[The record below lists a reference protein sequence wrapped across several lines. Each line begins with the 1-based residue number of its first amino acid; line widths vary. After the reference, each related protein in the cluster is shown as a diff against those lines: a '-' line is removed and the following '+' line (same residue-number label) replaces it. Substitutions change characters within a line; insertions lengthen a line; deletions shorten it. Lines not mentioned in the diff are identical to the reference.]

1 MADVTRFLVKPATA
15 IRDVMA
21 KIGLAKGLALVVDS
35 ENRLLGTVTD
45 GDIRRAIL
53 TGVDTARP
61 VGDLLEMPRSPDR
74 AKPLTASASTPTARL
89 LQMMSEAELR
99 HIPLLNDSGQ
109 VVDVA
114 VLEEMVKDYELP
126 FTAVI
131 MAGGQGARLRPLT
144 ETTPKPM
151 LPVGG
156 KPLLEH
162 TIDQLRLAGIR
173 RVEITTHYLGEVI
186 REHFGDGSN
195 FGVAISYL
203 QENEPLGTAG
213 ALGLREKS
221 DEPILVVNGDV
232 LSQLDVRAMLDFHNE
247 HHAAM
252 TVAVRR
258 YQFEIPFGVVKSNG
272 VDIVGISEKP
282 TVSYLI
288 NAGIYVLSGE
298 ALSLVPP
305 SQHYNMTDLIHD
317 LITVKRRVV
326 GFPIEEYWMDIGR
339 LGDYEKAQAD
349 SQALQGA
356 SQ

>member
-1 MADVTRFLVKPATA
+1 MANLERFLVKPETA

-21 KIGLAKGLALVVDS
+21 NIGLAKGLALIVDGQT
-35 ENRLLGTVTD
+35 RLLGTVTD

-61 VGDLLEMPRSPDR
+61 VGDLLKMPRSPDR
-74 AKPLTASASTPTARL
+74 AKPLTAPANTPSARL

-99 HIPLLNDSGQ
+99 HIPLLNESGQ

-114 VLEEMVKDYELP
+114 VLDEMVKDYELP
-126 FTAVI
+126 FSAVI
-131 MAGGQGARLRPLT
+131 MAGGQGTRLRPLT

-162 TIDQLRLAGIR
+162 TIDQLRTAGIR

-186 REHFGDGSN
+186 KQHFGDGAN

-203 QENEPLGTAG
+203 RENEPLGTAG
-213 ALGLREKS
+213 ALSLREKS
-221 DEPILVVNGDV
+221 DEPLLVVNGDV
-232 LSQLDVRAMLDFHNE
+232 LSQVDVRAMLDFHNE
-247 HHAAM
+247 HKAAM

-258 YQFEIPFGVVKSNG
+258 HKFEIPFGVVEIDG
-272 VDIVGISEKP
+272 VDIRGVSEKP
-282 TVSYLI
+282 TISYLI
-288 NAGIYVLSGE
+288 NAGMYVLSGE

-305 SQHYNMTDLIHD
+305 GQHYDMTDLIRD
-317 LITVKRRVV
+317 LTAAKRRVV

-339 LGDYEKAQAD
+339 LGDYQKAQAN
-349 SQALQGA
+349 SQRLSGA